1 MVFTQTKYLLY
12 LALFLLLSFCTS
24 TGEDPVTGK
33 KILREPNIFKKV
45 EDNAKEGRGIIKGGI
60 GGTGN
65 QTTYNFG
72 TSNVLWRSTLK
83 TLDFMP
89 LQTVDYSGGVIITD
103 WFGTGND
110 NKQIKFT
117 VNFLS
122 DKVATE
128 SINVSGFIKDCKE
141 NNCKTTKTDPETNSK
156 IKFQILEYARKLSL
170 EDLKKK
176 KQ

>member
-1 MVFTQTKYLLY
+1 MLFTQSKYLLY
-12 LALFLLLSFCTS
+12 LALFLLLSFCNS
-24 TGEDPVTGK
+24 PGVDPITGK

-60 GGTGN
+60 GGGGS

-110 NKQIKFT
+110 NKQINLQLIF
-117 VNFLS
+117 FR
-122 DKVATE
+122 
-128 SINVSGFIKDCKE
+128 
-141 NNCKTTKTDPETNSK
+141 TKLQLN
-156 IKFQILEYARKLSL
+156 Q
-170 EDLKKK
+170 
-176 KQ
+176 